1 MMETQTATFKK
12 TRATVIRESVK
23 LRIATSEDGPRLEA
37 LFKMNN
43 VVFPLANWETVSP
56 HWLIATV
63 DDEVIGCLLV
73 VTARPVG
80 LLEFLLVKPTVK
92 FKLRAIAMQKLALLG
107 ATTLR
112 EYGCAYLSCIVVAEN
127 KPFFDVLKKY
137 GFMEAAPA
145 TVMVKRLKD

>member
-1 MMETQTATFKK
+1 MMETQTVTVHK
-12 TRATVIRESVK
+12 TRAQSIRESVK
-23 LRIATSEDGPRLEA
+23 LRIATDADGKQIEA

-63 DDEVIGCLLV
+63 DEEIVGCLLV

-92 FKLRAIAMQKLALLG
+92 FKIRAIAMQKLALAG
-107 ATTLR
+107 ALTLR
-112 EYGCAYLSCIVVAEN
+112 NYGCSYLSCVVVAEN

-137 GFMEAAPA
+137 GFSTAAPA

>member
-1 MMETQTATFKK
+1 MEAQTV
-12 TRATVIRESVK
+12 TVPMTKAARIRESVK
-23 LRIATSEDGPRLEA
+23 LRIATSEDGPGLEA

-43 VVFPLANWETVSP
+43 VVFPVANWSEVSA
-56 HWLIATV
+56 HWLVATV
-63 DDEVIGCLLV
+63 DGEIIGCLMV
-73 VTARPVG
+73 VAARPIG
-80 LLEFLLVKPTVK
+80 LLEFLLLKPTAR
-92 FKLRAIAMQKLALLG
+92 FKLRAIAIQKLALMG

-137 GFMEAAPA
+137 GFSSASPA